1 MTIYF
6 RVDIEPNLSLA
17 LTELNHAKD
26 IFELLD
32 TDRENIGQF
41 LDFVPATK
49 IEGDEL
55 NYIKKKIH
63 GVAQE
68 TDSLFSI
75 VKNEQIVG
83 VIDLHF
89 IDMKN
94 KKAEIGYWLHSKY
107 QHQGIMTKAVRKVC
121 EYAFDNLGLNKL
133 SIFAD
138 VKNIGSNLV
147 AKHAEFSFVTIHK
160 EYYFHEEQFCDMN
173 EYSLLKRHFRK
184 WGGQY
189 IIMKH

>member
-1 MTIYF
+1 MKLHQ
-6 RVDIEPNLSLA
+6 E
-17 LTELNHAKD
+17 
-26 IFELLD
+26 
-32 TDRENIGQF
+32 
-41 LDFVPATK
+41 
-49 IEGDEL
+49 
-55 NYIKKKIH
+55 KIH

-160 EYYFHEEQFCDMN
+160 EYYFHGEQFCDMN

-184 WGGQY
+184 
-189 IIMKH
+189 

>member
-55 NYIKKKIH
+55 NYIKKKYM
-63 GVAQE
+63 A
-68 TDSLFSI
+68 LRKKPI
-75 VKNEQIVG
+75 V
-83 VIDLHF
+83 
-89 IDMKN
+89 
-94 KKAEIGYWLHSKY
+94 
-107 QHQGIMTKAVRKVC
+107 
-121 EYAFDNLGLNKL
+121 
-133 SIFAD
+133 
-138 VKNIGSNLV
+138 
-147 AKHAEFSFVTIHK
+147 
-160 EYYFHEEQFCDMN
+160 YFL
-173 EYSLLKRHFRK
+173 LLKMSK
-184 WGGQY
+184 L
-189 IIMKH
+189 